1 MGCNCKQT
9 GQWCTIDHPHDEAE
23 IRMVSESVHLHGPE
37 ALKNATTIVAAHN
50 EGCARSQVEAVA
62 GWLKDLKANSPA
74 IFAAT
79 IVANAQRDD
88 PEPPDPCQPIPPGT
102 PPEETACREEACI
115 ILTLGLAACN
125 TNACRKAWNDWYAAE
140 IAACGQS

>member
-1 MGCNCKQT
+1 MTPEQA
-9 GQWCTIDHPHDEAE
+9 HVA
-23 IRMVSESVHLHGPE
+23 SV
-37 ALKNATTIVAAHN
+37 
-50 EGCARSQVEAVA
+50 AR
-62 GWLKDLKANSPA
+62 WLKDLRANAPEV
-74 IFAAT
+74 FAAM
-79 IVANAQRDD
+79 VAANGAQRDG